1 MPAECEEEYSMTP
14 KYVSAVLMIVLSF
27 VLCMPAEAQNSGKI
41 VSNGTIAGVIVG
53 VVAGVAVIA
62 IVAIHYSKKRTIT
75 GCVNTAANGVTIADE
90 KDHQTYVLSSNTE
103 GIKPGDRV
111 KLHGKKVKS
120 KDPDKTLVWETKNVA
135 KDYGVCQ
142 P

>member
-1 MPAECEEEYSMTP
+1 VIQKSSWRAL
-14 KYVSAVLMIVLSF
+14 VILGFSF
-27 VLCMPAEAQNSGKI
+27 ALCMPVDAQAPSISANGLPT
-41 VSNGTIAGVIVG
+41 VSTGEIAGAIAAAAAVVVVVVIV
-53 VVAGVAVIA
+53 AV
-62 IVAIHYSKKRTIT
+62 HYSKKRTIT

-120 KDPDKTLVWETKNVA
+120 KNPDKTLVWETKNVA
-135 KDYGVCQ
+135 KDYGVGQ

>member
-1 MPAECEEEYSMTP
+1 VIQKSSWRALVILGFSFALCTPADAQAPSISANGLPT
-14 KYVSAVLMIVLSF
+14 VSTG
-27 VLCMPAEAQNSGKI
+27 E
-41 VSNGTIAGVIVG
+41 IAGAIAAAAAVVVVVVIV
-53 VVAGVAVIA
+53 AV
-62 IVAIHYSKKRTIT
+62 HYSKKRTIT

-120 KDPDKTLVWETKNVA
+120 KNPDKTLVWETKNVA
-135 KDYGVCQ
+135 KDYGVGQ